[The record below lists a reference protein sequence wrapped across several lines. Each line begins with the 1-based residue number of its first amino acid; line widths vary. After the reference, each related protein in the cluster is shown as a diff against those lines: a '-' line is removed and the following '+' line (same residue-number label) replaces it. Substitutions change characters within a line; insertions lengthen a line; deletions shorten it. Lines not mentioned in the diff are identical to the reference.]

1 MALTRKSLAAMGI
14 ESEKIDEIIT
24 LHSETVEALKEQRD
38 TNKTEADNAKAELD
52 DVQKELSN
60 TKAELDKLQKA
71 NAKDEPYK
79 KKYEDVKK
87 EFDDYK
93 ADITAKN
100 TRAKVTEA
108 YKKILK
114 DAKIADKYVGVILKA
129 TDLSA
134 YKLDEEGNLEGA
146 EEAKTKA
153 AEEWSE
159 FVEKTSAK
167 GKEIEKP
174 PANNGGG
181 KITKEDILKIKD
193 RNERQKAIS
202 ENHELFGY

>member
-38 TNKTEADNAKAELD
+38 TNKTEADNAKSKLEEA
-52 DVQKELSN
+52 QKELGD
-60 TKAELDKLQKA
+60 TKAELEKLQKA
-71 NAKDEPYK
+71 QAKDEPYK
-79 KKYEDVKK
+79 QKYEDTKK
-87 EFDDYK
+87 AFEDFK
-93 ADITAKN
+93 ADVTAKD
-100 TRAKVTEA
+100 TKAKITDA
-108 YKKILK
+108 YKKVLK
-114 DAKIADKYVGVILKA
+114 DAKISDKYVNVILKA

-134 YKLDEEGNLEGA
+134 FKLDEEGNLEGA

-167 GKEIEKP
+167 GKETENP
-174 PANNGGG
+174 PKNTGGG
-181 KITKEDILKIKD
+181 MTKEEIMKIKD

-202 ENHELFGY
+202 EHHELFGY